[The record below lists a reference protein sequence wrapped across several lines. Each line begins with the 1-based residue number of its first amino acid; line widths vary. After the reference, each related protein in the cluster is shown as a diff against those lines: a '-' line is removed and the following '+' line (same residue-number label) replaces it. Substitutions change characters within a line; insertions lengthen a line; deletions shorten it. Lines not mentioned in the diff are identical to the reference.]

1 MLMMKNNRPQV
12 SADVILNCQVALAL
26 KTLGD
31 RWSFLILREV
41 FLGKHR
47 FEAFRRRIGIA
58 RGTLTVRLNSL
69 VEAGILQKI
78 PYQSLPTRH
87 EYHLTKKGVDL
98 YHLALTA
105 WHWEYQWAKDQKD
118 YTPLILTHNHCGKS
132 MHPEL
137 RCAHCENI
145 VKIWDVL
152 YEPGSETN
160 QAEPIPPRF
169 QRRSKTKSKHPK
181 GVDTKLF
188 HLADIY
194 GDRWSVMVVAA
205 LFFGL
210 HRFDAIGN
218 AIGIATNILADRLKQ
233 LVKSGILVREAY
245 QNKPTRYEYKL
256 TDKGRDLY
264 GHTLMMH
271 QWADKWIVDSDTPPL
286 MLTHKLCG
294 KPLHGVV
301 VCSECYEELTPA
313 SVKFDFG

>member
-1 MLMMKNNRPQV
+1 MKNNPPQV

-31 RWSFLILREV
+31 RWTILILRDI

-47 FEAFRRRIGIA
+47 FEQFRSRIGIA
-58 RGTLTVRLNSL
+58 RGTLTSRLNSL
-69 VEAGILQKI
+69 VEAGILYKK
-78 PYQSLPTRH
+78 PYQTLPIRH
-87 EYHLTKKGVDL
+87 EYQLTKKGADL
-98 YHLALTA
+98 YPLALTA
-105 WHWEYQWAKDQKD
+105 WRWEQQWAKDKKG
-118 YTPLILTHNHCGKS
+118 YTPLTLTHAHCGKS

-137 RCAHCENI
+137 RCAHCTNI
-145 VKIWDVL
+145 VKVWDVR
-152 YEPGSETN
+152 YEVGSELN

-169 QRRSKTKSKHPK
+169 QRRSKVKSTYPK

-194 GDRWSVMVVAA
+194 GDRWSVMIVAT
-205 LFFGL
+205 LFFSL
-210 HRFDAIGN
+210 HRFDEIGE

-233 LVKSGILVREAY
+233 LVKSGILVRIAY
-245 QNKPTRYEYKL
+245 QKKPTRYEYKL

-271 QWADKWIVDSDTPPL
+271 QWADKWIVESDTPPL
-286 MLTHKLCG
+286 LLTHKLCDQ
-294 KPLHGVV
+294 PLHGVV
-301 VCSECYEELTPA
+301 VCSECSEELTLA